1 MPNKGPSIIVWI
13 KRTAPI
19 ALGLLLVFLTYRLT
33 SPENRSAMMASM
45 QQVNLFWLLVSVAL
59 GVISHLSRAI
69 RWNYLL
75 APMGYRPSIMANAL
89 IIMMAYLTNLGIPR
103 SGELLRA
110 TTLKT
115 YQGVPFQKGF
125 GTIVTER
132 IIDLL
137 MLFVVILG
145 ALALQTE
152 VLLDTLA
159 DKNISLAQT
168 GGVLAALIVGGYF
181 GLRWIQ
187 RTQIKPLVMLREK
200 VGGLLEG
207 SSTVFHM
214 NNKAAFWGHTAL
226 IWGCYVAMFWVVKFA
241 LPDTQELALG
251 PILVAFVA
259 GAFAMTATNGGIG
272 LYPIAVQQSLMLFG
286 VSAASGL
293 AFGWVMWL
301 TQTLLVVVIGAA
313 SFILIPFVGKSNSEL
328 AGKP

>member
-1 MPNKGPSIIVWI
+1 MLNKGLSIIVWI

-75 APMGYRPSIMANAL
+75 APMGYRPNIMANAL

-145 ALALQTE
+145 ALVFQTE

-159 DKNISLAQT
+159 EKNISLAQT

-187 RTQIKPLVMLREK
+187 RTQIKPLVML
-200 VGGLLEG
+200 
-207 SSTVFHM
+207 
-214 NNKAAFWGHTAL
+214 
-226 IWGCYVAMFWVVKFA
+226 
-241 LPDTQELALG
+241 
-251 PILVAFVA
+251 
-259 GAFAMTATNGGIG
+259 
-272 LYPIAVQQSLMLFG
+272 
-286 VSAASGL
+286 
-293 AFGWVMWL
+293 
-301 TQTLLVVVIGAA
+301 
-313 SFILIPFVGKSNSEL
+313 
-328 AGKP
+328 

>member
-137 MLFVVILG
+137 MLF
-145 ALALQTE
+145 
-152 VLLDTLA
+152 
-159 DKNISLAQT
+159 
-168 GGVLAALIVGGYF
+168 
-181 GLRWIQ
+181 
-187 RTQIKPLVMLREK
+187 
-200 VGGLLEG
+200 
-207 SSTVFHM
+207 
-214 NNKAAFWGHTAL
+214 
-226 IWGCYVAMFWVVKFA
+226 
-241 LPDTQELALG
+241 
-251 PILVAFVA
+251 
-259 GAFAMTATNGGIG
+259 
-272 LYPIAVQQSLMLFG
+272 
-286 VSAASGL
+286 
-293 AFGWVMWL
+293 
-301 TQTLLVVVIGAA
+301 
-313 SFILIPFVGKSNSEL
+313 
-328 AGKP
+328 